1 MANLKKLLAYKELC
15 GINNKELITFGGY
28 KKTEQYVG
36 QCLRGVNPISEAT
49 EKEIYSAI
57 NVARATKLMKT
68 LEDIN

>member
-15 GINNKELITFGGY
+15 GVNNKELVTFGGY

-36 QCLRGVNPISEAT
+36 QCLRGIYPVSDAT

-57 NVARATKLMKT
+57 NIARANKLMKT
-68 LEDIN
+68 LENIK